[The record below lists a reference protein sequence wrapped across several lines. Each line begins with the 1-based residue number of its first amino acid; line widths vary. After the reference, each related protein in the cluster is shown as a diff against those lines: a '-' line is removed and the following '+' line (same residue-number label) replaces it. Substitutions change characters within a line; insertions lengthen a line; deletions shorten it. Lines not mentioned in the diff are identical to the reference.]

1 MDSKE
6 AILKRLSALWQ
17 AGDFFAFF
25 GKFNKRASYL
35 VKKGTII
42 FNEGEPLDRVFFI
55 EAGFVK
61 LYRLSKEGRET
72 TIYLY
77 GPGQILGIR
86 ALTSEDECARHYA
99 EAITD
104 LKVMSIKR
112 SEYFQILSEHP
123 EYLVDLLHVFID
135 RLNYTERKLEGF
147 IITDVVSRIA
157 YFIYDLAVRF
167 CDTEGKQIELPLQLT
182 HQRIAEFVGSTR
194 ETVTVAMH
202 KLEKDKI
209 LEDSRGKIIILD
221 LNGLKKLVQSSS
233 T

>member
-1 MDSKE
+1 MDSKDTT
-6 AILKRLSALWQ
+6 LGRLSMIWK
-17 AGDFFAFF
+17 AGDFFTFF
-25 GKFNKRASYL
+25 GQFNKRSSYL
-35 VKKGTII
+35 VKKGTIL
-42 FNEGEPLDRVFFI
+42 FNEGEPLERVFFI
-55 EAGFVK
+55 EQGFVK
-61 LYRLSKEGRET
+61 LYRLSKDGRET

-86 ALTSEDECARHYA
+86 ALTSEDVCARHYA

-112 SEYFQILSEHP
+112 TEYFEILSEHP

-157 YFIYDLAVRF
+157 YFLYDLAVRF
-167 CDTEGKQIELPLQLT
+167 CDTEKKQIALPLQLT

-194 ETVTVAMH
+194 ETVTISMH

-209 LEDSRGKIIILD
+209 LEDSRGKILILD
-221 LNGLKKLVQSSS
+221 LSGLKKLVQSSS